1 MPVLEENYWAAGN
14 CLVVLYF
21 KYLFPLTCILVALSQ
36 QGRIEFS
43 DPGNGYLPSASEFLN
58 IHKGIYFSPSYGL
71 FAFALGSSKGL
82 LLLSFQCFSS

>member
-1 MPVLEENYWAAGN
+1 MFISPT
-14 CLVVLYF
+14 LYTGGF
-21 KYLFPLTCILVALSQ
+21 KSERK
-36 QGRIEFS
+36 GRIEFS

-71 FAFALGSSKGL
+71 FAFALRSSKGL